1 MKEKIIYTTDYTSL
15 VDLFVRAKLE
25 IDPEEPQ
32 PDGLLTCLE
41 LVDED
46 TGERYGAAGLVFDR
60 GMYIVRCVAVEEA
73 YRGLGFGK
81 KLVEAVMQEAIRRGA
96 GEMWLTAKVPEFYEM
111 FGFIVVP
118 MEDAPFETKCKTCA
132 QYRNGCNSEVM
143 KWKKL

>member
-1 MKEKIIYTTDYTSL
+1 MKEKIVYTMDYKSL
-15 VDLFVRAKLE
+15 VDLFVRAELE

-46 TGERYGAAGLVFDR
+46 TGERYGAAGLVFDK
-60 GMYIVRCVAVEEA
+60 GVYIVRCVAVEEA

-81 KLVEAVMQEAIRRGA
+81 KLVEAAMKEAIRRGA
-96 GEMWLTAKVPEFYEM
+96 EEMWLTAKVPQFYEK
-111 FGFIVVP
+111 FGFVVVP
-118 MEDAPFETKCKTCA
+118 MDDAPFETKCRTCI
-132 QYRNGCNSEVM
+132 QYRNGCDSEVM